1 MASFIEGKTRSS
13 TESKSLVG
21 VSAAMPKVTS
31 VGEETVLHAPR
42 LGYVRDLQYIRKA
55 LLTSLPLW
63 IADQAAICISV
74 GGLFGFLAWLQPNH
88 GLEWTMWPLLFGAA
102 STFAYAAVGLYPGV
116 GLAAADELR
125 LTAKTNALL
134 FLTAFA
140 AHTALEGASSSTSLL
155 LLGGGAEAIA
165 LVPYF
170 RRIARRIVAQRTWW
184 SQPVLIFGGGES
196 AAEAYEALRAAP
208 DLGLRPIGI
217 VDDLHRHWESNGTNA
232 EGYAGPWCDATETIE
247 RHQVFWGVVPLEE
260 ESERDF
266 SQRLDQLKGVLPHLV
281 VTFGGWTHL
290 SRHTAG
296 EFPLAGIPAICIE
309 ERLLLPLHK
318 MAKRAMDLVM
328 LAVIAPFVIPVAAF
342 LAFLIFLTSPGPI
355 FFRQKRYAAGG
366 GMFKMLKFRSMVVD
380 ADRVLKKYLDSDP
393 EMKAEWERFHKL
405 RKDPRVTRIGKLMR
419 LTSLDEL
426 PQIWHVFTG
435 EMSFVGPRPYYED
448 VSQVAPVITRVRPGI
463 TGLWQVSGRGTST
476 FDERLK
482 IDANYVRDWSPW
494 LDVYIL
500 ARTIRV
506 VATCDGAY

>member
-1 MASFIEGKTRSS
+1 
-13 TESKSLVG
+13 
-21 VSAAMPKVTS
+21 
-31 VGEETVLHAPR
+31 
-42 LGYVRDLQYIRKA
+42 
-55 LLTSLPLW
+55 
-63 IADQAAICISV
+63 
-74 GGLFGFLAWLQPNH
+74 
-88 GLEWTMWPLLFGAA
+88 
-102 STFAYAAVGLYPGV
+102 
-116 GLAAADELR
+116 
-125 LTAKTNALL
+125 
-134 FLTAFA
+134 
-140 AHTALEGASSSTSLL
+140 
-155 LLGGGAEAIA
+155 
-165 LVPYF
+165 
-170 RRIARRIVAQRTWW
+170 VAQRTWW